1 MYSFTDLQREIAAKI
16 EWLRDNNGP
25 TLHPDWIT
33 QAVMAD
39 HPDISGPD
47 ADFYACGARVS
58 IRKEVRE
65 QINKLEAPESKL
77 NRQLTLEGFERL
89 QQYYVVKRDNEQV
102 AVRIDHLTDAEIDA
116 KADEYEAMGRSLL
129 QHSDELRRYKTL
141 RRADIRMAHLSARRD
156 GDQPQ
161 PAA

>member
-1 MYSFTDLQREIAAKI
+1 MYAFADLQKEIGAKI
-16 EWLRDNNGP
+16 EWLRNNNGP

-39 HPDISGPD
+39 HPDVDGKD
-47 ADFYACGARVS
+47 ADFYTCCSRVS

-65 QINKLEAPESKL
+65 QINKLEAPESK
-77 NRQLTLEGFERL
+77 NSNQLTLEGFEHL

-102 AVRIDHLTDAEIDA
+102 AVRIDNLTDSELEA
-116 KADEYEAMGRSLL
+116 KATEYENMGRSLL
-129 QHSDELRRYKTL
+129 QHSDELRRYRAL
-141 RRADIRMAHLSARRD
+141 RRADIRDAHFSPTPENR
-156 GDQPQ
+156 